1 MNYEIIPQH
10 LISASAE
17 IINKE
22 FEVYKGKRLWLVA
35 KQDNPA
41 DNIYVS
47 SFCQSHGFG
56 GRTIEFNICDGNS
69 ILLQGPWLSDAK
81 QLKKDTGIDFIDKH
95 KTFGVI
101 SRGYENGTMVDVVYQ
116 DKDWVIGP
124 RDRIKDLAF
133 RMSHIYGGDFH
144 YYQQTTRGSIRGTT

>member
-22 FEVYKGKRLWLVA
+22 FEVHKGKRMWLVA
-35 KQDNPA
+35 KQDNSA
-41 DNIYVS
+41 DNIYVA
-47 SFCQSHGFG
+47 SFGQSHGFG
-56 GRTIEFNICDGNS
+56 GRKLEFNICDGNS
-69 ILLQGPWLSDAK
+69 VLLQGPWLCTAESLKSDI
-81 QLKKDTGIDFIDKH
+81 GIDFTNKY

-101 SRGYENGTMVDVVYQ
+101 SRGYEDGIMKDVVYQ
-116 DKDWVIGP
+116 DEDWTIGSKN
-124 RDRIKDLAF
+124 RIKSMAF
-133 RMSHIYGGDFH
+133 RMSREFEGELH